1 MALPLLKFPLED
13 QNQYQASILFQKFKV
28 KGAGLRSVEQFYGG
42 LNENASDR
50 NFAEKAKDL
59 ARATIDTMTFGALEG
74 SRVVPSVVPGEAATE
89 LSIDNQT
96 GESPVPPNRLDP
108 VIDEGGLSG
117 ACSMYLPQSIN
128 ITDGLKVDAIDL
140 GIFGSIMERSL
151 GSGEAGIIG
160 SMSAAL
166 GQAASSIGELVGFG
180 EGTEELFKIAAG
192 RVSAANQSINSA
204 ITSAVAMTPNPNTRA
219 IFQGVNLRR
228 FTLAFEMMPKSPQE
242 TQMAKNIIKY
252 FRLGA
257 YPESFRTGGI
267 SAGYHTPRKF
277 GIKMLHRRN
286 NERLV
291 YNFKKCFL
299 ENVTTNFNGQNM
311 AFFDD
316 GNFQRYEIQLQFLEE
331 QTLDQQD
338 VKAGF

>member
-1 MALPLLKFPLED
+1 MAQERALLKFPLED
-13 QNQYQASILFQKFKV
+13 QDQYQASILFQKFKV
-28 KGAGLRSVEQFYGG
+28 KGAGLRQVEQFNNQM
-42 LNENASDR
+42 NENASDR
-50 NFAEKAKDL
+50 NFTETLRRGVDL
-59 ARATIDTMTFGALEG
+59 MTFGVLEG
-74 SRVVPSVVPGEAATE
+74 TRVAPEQTAGEAAE
-89 LSIDNQT
+89 NLSIDSQT
-96 GESPVPPNRLDP
+96 GESPPPPNNLEY

-128 ITDGLKVDAIDL
+128 ITDGLKIDAVDL
-140 GIFGSIMERSL
+140 GIFGSVMERSL
-151 GSGEAGIIG
+151 GSGDTGILG

-166 GQAASSIGELVGFG
+166 GEAASSIGELVGFG
-180 EGTEELFKIAAG
+180 EGTEEIFKIAAG

-242 TQMAKNIIKY
+242 SQMAKNIIKY

-277 GIKMLHRRN
+277 GIKMFHNRN

-331 QTLDQQD
+331 QTIDQQD
-338 VKAGF
+338 VMEGF

>member
-1 MALPLLKFPLED
+1 MVQERALLKFPLED
-13 QNQYQASILFQKFKV
+13 QGQYQASILFQKFKV
-28 KGAGLRSVEQFYGG
+28 KGAGLRQVEQFNNQM
-42 LNENASDR
+42 NENASDR
-50 NFAEKAKDL
+50 NFTETVRRGVDVI
-59 ARATIDTMTFGALEG
+59 TGGVFEG
-74 SRVVPSVVPGEAATE
+74 TRISPEQSAGEAAE
-89 LSIDNQT
+89 SLSIDSQT
-96 GESPVPPNRLDP
+96 GESPVPPNNLEY

-128 ITDGLKVDAIDL
+128 ITDGLKIDAVDL

-151 GSGEAGIIG
+151 GSGDAGILG

-166 GQAASSIGELVGFG
+166 GEAASSIGELVGFG

-192 RVSAANQSINSA
+192 RVSSANQSINSA

-277 GIKMLHRRN
+277 GIKMFHNRN
-286 NERLV
+286 SERLV

-331 QTLDQQD
+331 QTIDQQD
-338 VKAGF
+338 IMEGF